1 MWKIEFIVW
10 APTIFHL
17 LLMFPQ
23 ACVCLQNLCKLC
35 SSVNNYVIFVC
46 MRTQKRAEIHTY
58 KKKTT
63 PKKGRKGKW
72 LPTDVPDDRR
82 LSGNEL
88 LSCICWIFQALGK
101 AEMASIFVC
110 DTPSGEHSGRVFESM
125 SQVDVSLTDGPALA
139 GLLALRWRRGQ
150 YGSWNKENRPMFLSC

>member
-63 PKKGRKGKW
+63 FKKGEKGKMI
-72 LPTDVPDDRR
+72 THRR
-82 LSGNEL
+82 TWWQAAFWKWAPLVYLLNISSTWESG
-88 LSCICWIFQALGK
+88 
-101 AEMASIFVC
+101 
-110 DTPSGEHSGRVFESM
+110 DGEHICVWHAEWRTQWTCVWIHVTSRCQSNRRA
-125 SQVDVSLTDGPALA
+125 SACRLTRFKVEKGPIWQL
-139 GLLALRWRRGQ
+139 
-150 YGSWNKENRPMFLSC
+150 E